1 MSDLKQIVAKNIT
14 TLRKMSHMTQAELAE
29 KINYTDKAVSKW
41 ERGESLPDI
50 EILKTM
56 ADHFGVSLD
65 YLVQEEHREAE
76 KPSRQHARVINNRI
90 IISCLAVSG
99 VWLVAT
105 ILFFFMNM
113 RGLVETWKLF
123 AGAVPASFV
132 VLLVFNAIWGKKLLG
147 HIILSFL
154 VWTMLAFAYVMA
166 LSSNLLFIFCIG
178 VPLQV
183 MIILWSKIRGKQS

>member
-1 MSDLKQIVAKNIT
+1 MSDLKAAIAKNIT
-14 TLRKMSHMTQAELAE
+14 TLRKEKRMTQAEFAE

-50 EILKTM
+50 EVLKSV
-56 ADHFGVSLD
+56 ADLFGVSLD
-65 YLVQEEHREAE
+65 YLVQEEHKETE
-76 KPSRQHARVINNRI
+76 KPAHQAARVINNRI
-90 IISCLAVSG
+90 VISCLAVSCL
-99 VWLVAT
+99 WLVIT

-113 RGLVETWKLF
+113 LGLADTWKLF

-132 VLLVFNAIWGKKLLG
+132 VLLIFNAIWGKKLFN

-166 LSSNLLFIFCIG
+166 LQSNLLLIFCIG
-178 VPLQV
+178 IPLQV
-183 MIILWSKIRGKQS
+183 MIVLWSKIKGKHA

>member
-1 MSDLKQIVAKNIT
+1 MSDLRQTIAGNIT
-14 TLRKMSHMTQAELAE
+14 ALRKENRMTQAELAE

-50 EILKTM
+50 EILKTI

-76 KPSRQHARVINNRI
+76 KPVQQHKRVINNRI

-99 VWLVAT
+99 VWLVVT

-113 RGLVETWKLF
+113 RGRFDTWKLY

-132 VLLVFNAIWGKKLLG
+132 VLLVFNAIWGKKLFN

-154 VWTMLAFAYVMA
+154 VWTMLSFAYVMA
-166 LSSNLLFIFCIG
+166 LQNNLLFIFCIG
-178 VPLQV
+178 IPLQV
-183 MIILWSKIRGKQS
+183 MIVLWSRIRGRQS